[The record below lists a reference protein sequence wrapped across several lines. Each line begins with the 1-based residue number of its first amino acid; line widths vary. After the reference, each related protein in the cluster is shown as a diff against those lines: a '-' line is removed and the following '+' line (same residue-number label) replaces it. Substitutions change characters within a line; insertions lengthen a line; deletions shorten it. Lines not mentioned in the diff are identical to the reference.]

1 MVVYSMVDGISNDL
15 WSLYCNA
22 VQIGSS
28 ASCPVEDDKTNEI
41 IEQDSGQ
48 WLVQSEKHVSLLSL
62 QCFTN

>member
-1 MVVYSMVDGISNDL
+1 MVVYSMVDVISNDL
-15 WSLYCNA
+15 WGLYCNA

-41 IEQDSGQ
+41 IEQDSSQ
-48 WLVQSEKHVSLLSL
+48 WSVWSEKHVSLLFL